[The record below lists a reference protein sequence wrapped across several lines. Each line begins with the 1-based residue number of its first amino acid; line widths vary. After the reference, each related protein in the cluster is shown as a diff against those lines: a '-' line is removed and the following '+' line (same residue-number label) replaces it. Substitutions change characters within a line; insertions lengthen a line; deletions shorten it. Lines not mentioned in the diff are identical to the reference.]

1 MTPHMRR
8 ARFWIVLMTGLC
20 AASPSV
26 AEMIRWGYG
35 GSIHGGGTWEV
46 RPDDT
51 VVYAAYQAE
60 GAVTERPE
68 WVWDDQAARVGHI
81 TFAIPGAYGVA
92 QGIVTARIRDA
103 GLGPAVDYRSNCDD
117 AGSFIF
123 EVDIDG
129 FAYTAVLDNCIPR
142 SDDAP
147 PEERAQYDAL
157 QAGAAE
163 ISAAL
168 RLDALI
174 AP

>member
-1 MTPHMRR
+1 MLKRP
-8 ARFWIVLMTGLC
+8 RFWIAMILGLGM
-20 AASPSV
+20 APPAM

-35 GSIHGGGTWEV
+35 GSIFGGGTWEV

-68 WVWDDQAARVGHI
+68 WVWDDRAAKVGHI
-81 TFAIPGAYGVA
+81 TFAITGAYGVA
-92 QGIVTARIRDA
+92 SGIVTARIRDA
-103 GLGPAVDYRSNCDD
+103 GLGPAVAYQSNCAD

-123 EVDIDG
+123 EVDLEG

-142 SDDAP
+142 ADDAP
-147 PEERAQYDAL
+147 AEARAQYDAL
-157 QAGAAE
+157 QATAAE

-168 RLDALI
+168 RLDGLL